1 MSNCSSEKG
10 SLFIHP
16 AFTIAKF
23 DSVNLFFIFLGPERR
38 KSTEQSLDCPV
49 CLVRLPNLELKKDH
63 VQSVHH
69 NLRTIECGECPQG
82 TIFHSQMHLKAHQM
96 ASHMNSAFSG
106 WDIFYCNSTGYRS
119 FILVCAMLCYILDE
133 LSFVYRYFI
142 KL

>member
-1 MSNCSSEKG
+1 MNRIFFFLNNMKFINKCDISNHFQYMSNWSAEKG

-16 AFTIAKF
+16 AFTSI
-23 DSVNLFFIFLGPERR
+23 SPSSTLLTYFFIFLGPERR

-96 ASHMNSAFSG
+96 ACHMNSAFSG
-106 WDIFYCNSTGYRS
+106 
-119 FILVCAMLCYILDE
+119 
-133 LSFVYRYFI
+133 
-142 KL
+142 

>member
-1 MSNCSSEKG
+1 MIFPIFTINEVNNCQIGPSEKG

-16 AFTIAKF
+16 AFTIPIF
-23 DSVNLFFIFLGPERR
+23 DCINLYFTFLGPERR

-96 ASHMNSAFSG
+96 ANHMNSAFSG
-106 WDIFYCNSTGYRS
+106 
-119 FILVCAMLCYILDE
+119 
-133 LSFVYRYFI
+133 
-142 KL
+142 

>member
-1 MSNCSSEKG
+1 MIFPIFTINEVNNCQIGPSEKG

-16 AFTIAKF
+16 AFTSSTLLTYF
-23 DSVNLFFIFLGPERR
+23 FFIFLGPERR

-96 ASHMNSAFSG
+96 ANHMNSAFSG
-106 WDIFYCNSTGYRS
+106 
-119 FILVCAMLCYILDE
+119 
-133 LSFVYRYFI
+133 
-142 KL
+142 